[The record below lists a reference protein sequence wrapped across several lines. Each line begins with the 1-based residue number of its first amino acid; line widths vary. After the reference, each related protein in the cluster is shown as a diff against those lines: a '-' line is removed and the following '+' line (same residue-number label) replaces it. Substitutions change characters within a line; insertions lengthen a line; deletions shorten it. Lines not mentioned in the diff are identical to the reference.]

1 MGFPL
6 SIIKVYSEG
15 VGLYLLLENLTNDEG
30 DWKMVPGSSL
40 VLVKEELDVHFEAI
54 KF

>member
-1 MGFPL
+1 V
-6 SIIKVYSEG
+6 KE

-30 DWKMVPGSSL
+30 VWRIVPESSL